1 MSNIDERT
9 GKPKIILDLCGGTG
23 SWSRYYNAAGYDVRN
38 ITLPN
43 YDVLAYEP
51 PENVYGILA
60 APPLHRVFGTQLQG
74 RGKGE
79 KAGGGPKDCYGL
91 HQDYPTMRTKVVGY
105 GKPGRLST
113 RVYGKADFHIPALG
127 VWRPLDK
134 TYRPMGELFAA
145 RKTLQKV
152 GRCSKQTPA
161 VYAPRSRKAKLCVST
176 QIGSRPHTAAFICFA
191 AE

>member
-1 MSNIDERT
+1 MTSEQEN
-9 GKPKIILDLCGGTG
+9 PKSSSIYAAEQEVGAGTTARRG
-23 SWSRYYNAAGYDVRN
+23 M
-38 ITLPN
+38 TLETS
-43 YDVLAYEP
+43 LSQTTTFSHTSHRKMFTAYSP
-51 PENVYGILA
+51 
-60 APPLHRVFGTQLQG
+60 PPLHRVFGTQLQG